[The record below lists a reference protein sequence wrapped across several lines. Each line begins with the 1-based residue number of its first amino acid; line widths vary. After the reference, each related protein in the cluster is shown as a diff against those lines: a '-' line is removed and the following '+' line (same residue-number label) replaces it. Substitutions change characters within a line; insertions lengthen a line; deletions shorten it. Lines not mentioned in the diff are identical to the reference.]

1 MMIIIKIY
9 NMNKNNKNIIIIIII
24 RGAGGLTYPFV
35 CLPEFAIESKK
46 GSE

>member
-1 MMIIIKIY
+1 MMIIIMIY
-9 NMNKNNKNIIIIIII
+9 NMNKNNKNIIIIII